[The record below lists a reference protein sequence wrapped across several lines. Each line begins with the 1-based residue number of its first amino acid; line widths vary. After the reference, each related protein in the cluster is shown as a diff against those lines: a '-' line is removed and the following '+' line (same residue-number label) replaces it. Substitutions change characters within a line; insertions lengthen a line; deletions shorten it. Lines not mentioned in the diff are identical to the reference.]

1 MCKAHEA
8 IAATYAKR
16 IRQAVEG
23 ELKNPGY
30 LEKIKTL
37 PHSREATNVT
47 ALLLTKV
54 LLMGMNHALGKKKKG
69 HKFADGVDERAQ
81 AAQDVEVLPFEEA
94 VEYMRARL
102 PLDAKEYYKLA
113 DKARFRAF
121 TVSLLADGDLLAK
134 TKNMLAKNLEEG
146 GGLKDFLVKTDTD
159 LLKGVGMAG
168 AGGGWYWET
177 VYRTGVQTAYNV
189 GRAIGFETVP
199 PVALELVGIGDAR
212 QTELCKSLTQPP
224 VRRLYGDEFW
234 KRFWPPLHFNC
245 RTTVRA
251 IYDPQE
257 LEEQPITGIPADA
270 ESHKSLGWGSYPLDS
285 DKWWEELPSMKK
297 RAQAYGVQGMID
309 RARESL
315 SLSQATKVIEPEK
328 HFDRKERVY
337 TNQEDLAAVNPNFL
351 TGTREYSMNCQRCV
365 ATWEMRKRGYRVTVL
380 PATTPDELARN
391 WASIFSNMKLIR
403 CRTKNEIAEI
413 KRQMKQ
419 WGDGARAEIYVR
431 WKNRSIGHVFVAEQ
445 KDGKTYFYD
454 PQSADKA
461 VGKYFS
467 DCIKGFTTYTRID
480 TLKVTDLILKCCTN
494 Q

>member
-1 MCKAHEA
+1 MVYKAHEA

-16 IRQAVEG
+16 IRQVVEE

-37 PHSREATNVT
+37 PHSKEATNVT
-47 ALLLTKV
+47 ALLFTKV

-69 HKFADGVDERAQ
+69 HKFADGVDGE
-81 AAQDVEVLPFEEA
+81 AADIRDVEVLPFEEA

-121 TVSLLADGDLLAK
+121 TVSLLADGDLLVK

-177 VYRTGVQTAYNV
+177 VYRTNVQTAYNV
-189 GRAIGFETVP
+189 GRAIGFEAVP

-212 QTELCKSLTQPP
+212 QTELCRNLTQPP
-224 VRRLYGDEFW
+224 VRRLYGDDFW

-251 IYDPQE
+251 IYDEQE
-257 LEEQPITGIPADA
+257 LEEEPVTGIPADA
-270 ESHKSLGWGSYPLDS
+270 EKHKSQGWGSYPLDS

-309 RARESL
+309 RARKIIANRQMANGMRRSIFNSL
-315 SLSQATKVIEPEK
+315 SEEEKQFVLQEAEAIGIDKSYLVFRENQATGYSDSRDKIFIGADIFPSEDDSIHNRDKLSVRAVLAHEYYGHKRNRGTDFPQGFWEDEYRASYEAAK
-328 HFDRKERVY
+328 Y
-337 TNQEDLAAVNPNFL
+337 APNLTQED
-351 TGTREYSMNCQRCV
+351 R
-365 ATWEMRKRGYRVTVL
+365 YR
-380 PATTPDELARN
+380 
-391 WASIFSNMKLIR
+391 
-403 CRTKNEIAEI
+403 
-413 KRQMKQ
+413 
-419 WGDGARAEIYVR
+419 
-431 WKNRSIGHVFVAEQ
+431 
-445 KDGKTYFYD
+445 
-454 PQSADKA
+454 
-461 VGKYFS
+461 
-467 DCIKGFTTYTRID
+467 
-480 TLKVTDLILKCCTN
+480 LILDALDRAKEAGIIIEKDDFIKEVLYGN
-494 Q
+494 RYE

>member
-1 MCKAHEA
+1 MHKARQA
-8 IAATYAKR
+8 IASSYAKR
-16 IRQAVEG
+16 IRQVVE
-23 ELKNPGY
+23 EEEQNPGY
-30 LEKIKTL
+30 LEKLKTL

-47 ALLLTKV
+47 ALLFTKV

-69 HKFADGVDERAQ
+69 HKFADGVDEQAQ
-81 AAQDVEVLPFEEA
+81 AVQDVETLPFEEA
-94 VEYMRARL
+94 VEYMQGRL

-121 TVSLLADGDLLAK
+121 TVSLLADGDLLVK

-224 VRRLYGDEFW
+224 VRRLYGDDFW
-234 KRFWPPLHFNC
+234 KKFWPPLHFNC

-251 IYDPQE
+251 IYDEQE

-270 ESHKSLGWGSYPLDS
+270 EEHKSPGWGSYPLDS

-309 RARESL
+309 RARKALFSEKSEEILDKQKLVDPSL
-315 SLSQATKVIEPEK
+315 LNSVTNRLKEQGITVWMDNEA
-328 HFDRKERVY
+328 DR
-337 TNQEDLAAVNPNFL
+337 FL
-351 TGTREYSMNCQRCV
+351 N
-365 ATWEMRKRGYRVTVL
+365 RGGAE
-380 PATTPDELARN
+380 ATTMYPDIIAFHSKLSASGMYEELIHLAQIRKLGREPTAIETIKMEIEAKEKLLRN
-391 WASIFSNMKLIR
+391 SKAYGITEYEQEITKDSILYYAKLLR
-403 CRTKNEIAEI
+403 EAGGQN
-413 KRQMKQ
+413 
-419 WGDGARAEIYVR
+419 D
-431 WKNRSIGHVFVAEQ
+431 
-445 KDGKTYFYD
+445 
-454 PQSADKA
+454 
-461 VGKYFS
+461 
-467 DCIKGFTTYTRID
+467 
-480 TLKVTDLILKCCTN
+480 
-494 Q
+494 

>member
-1 MCKAHEA
+1 MVYKAHEA

-81 AAQDVEVLPFEEA
+81 AAQDVEVLPFQEA
-94 VEYMRARL
+94 VEYMQGRL

-297 RAQAYGVQGMID
+297 RAQAYGVQGMIE
-309 RARESL
+309 RARERLVTGGSSGGILDKSYEEQEEYAKRAYETIRKKNARSDIARVAKSSGL
-315 SLSQATKVIEPEK
+315 SEKDVEKIRNHVFIDKHNLKKGYVRFDPDPEIA
-328 HFDRKERVY
+328 HAWEALEQGRPTELDILLLNHEL
-337 TNQEDLAAVNPNFL
+337 EEL
-351 TGTREYSMNCQRCV
+351 TLMEKYGYSYEVAHLYANKKYPWEYK
-365 ATWEMRKRGYRVTVL
+365 KRGGMTDDQIQALVK
-380 PATTPDELARN
+380 
-391 WASIFSNMKLIR
+391 KLIE
-403 CRTKNEIAEI
+403 NYI
-413 KRQMKQ
+413 
-419 WGDGARAEIYVR
+419 
-431 WKNRSIGHVFVAEQ
+431 
-445 KDGKTYFYD
+445 
-454 PQSADKA
+454 
-461 VGKYFS
+461 
-467 DCIKGFTTYTRID
+467 
-480 TLKVTDLILKCCTN
+480 
-494 Q
+494 